1 MGEIMK
7 GYKVKIYKDT
17 PLLTEVKEL
26 TYTVEENIWDNF
38 EDYTIQVNA
47 EDEAEAIYFSSQI
60 LKEYLDKW
68 YKNTNK
74 ALGELWRKKRYGIN

>member
-1 MGEIMK
+1 MK
-7 GYKVKIYKDT
+7 NYEVKIYKDT

-60 LKEYLDKW
+60 LKEYLDEW

-74 ALGELWRKKRYGIN
+74 ALGELWRKKRCQLPND